1 MRGLLD
7 PKCFRRGCF
16 DPLSGGVVSGP
27 ARLALGARARR
38 FLTVRV
44 FGLHARFP
52 RRATSRPKDGRW
64 WSALGALA
72 RTRARRRVLYLTVR
86 RSRTKG
92 MYEPATRALRSVFT
106 LSWCRE
112 ASCFSVRKTS
122 SRTSAAE
129 ERLGVERFN
138 LSVISKNLPRP
149 GIDGI
154 LNRAGFSILELRPV
168 AGARTMVAG
177 KRGASLNSVGLFNSR
192 ATTTWEGA
200 HDVAGKRGASL
211 NSGDF
216 LAVGIGGAREPRAWR
231 GRQTIGRLKNVRR
244 SLTAMERAP
253 SFSRGWRGRRIIV
266 ALFTS
271 ARRTRC
277 GSANAETVT
286 DETRMDEESFCARM
300 TRGPARVGGWLR
312 SIVDEAPEAR
322 SRRRVRP

>member
-1 MRGLLD
+1 MRGSHHVQCRFLNWGRSACCARIARPQVLSAWMLR
-7 PKCFRRGCF
+7 PIEWRGCQR
-16 DPLSGGVVSGP
+16 
-27 ARLALGARARR
+27 ARTTGSWGARSSILNSTGFRASRSVPPESYFASKRR
-38 FLTVRV
+38 SLVERTKC
-44 FGLHARFP
+44 ACSY
-52 RRATSRPKDGRW
+52 ASTSE
-64 WSALGALA
+64 S
-72 RTRARRRVLYLTVR
+72 LYLTVR

-177 KRGASLNSVGLFNSR
+177 KRGASLNSVGLFDSR

-211 NSGDF
+211 NSGEF
-216 LAVGIGGAREPRAWR
+216 LAVGIVVPCEPRASQQGEPIR
-231 GRQTIGRLKNVRR
+231 LRASGRLRN
-244 SLTAMERAP
+244 ERL
-253 SFSRGWRGRRIIV
+253 RRIV
-266 ALFTS
+266 
-271 ARRTRC
+271 
-277 GSANAETVT
+277 
-286 DETRMDEESFCARM
+286 
-300 TRGPARVGGWLR
+300 
-312 SIVDEAPEAR
+312 
-322 SRRRVRP
+322 